1 MTPLLV
7 EAYINAQ
14 SSNPATFLNV
24 FLDPPEKS
32 TNFLD
37 AKSLSKLASGIE
49 EIIFSLFLANNQEI
63 KAVALLESPNSSATV
78 DWVKSQLPSIMF
90 KLNEIQ
96 AFEKAEESKSSDD
109 DEIVPMVD
117 KQDEDAKK
125 HSNTEE
131 KASEKIHQ
139 RYTFG
144 RFRLSFLLGG
154 Q

>member
-96 AFEKAEESKSSDD
+96 AFEK
-109 DEIVPMVD
+109 
-117 KQDEDAKK
+117 
-125 HSNTEE
+125 
-131 KASEKIHQ
+131 SE
-139 RYTFG
+139 
-144 RFRLSFLLGG
+144 
-154 Q
+154 